1 MDFPGGSVVNNQP
14 ANAEIAREGDS
25 NSGLR
30 RSPGEGNDNPLQ
42 FSCLGNPM
50 DKGDSWAIGFGVA
63 NSSTPQQLS
72 TT

>member
-1 MDFPGGSVVNNQP
+1 MDFPGDSVVNNQP
-14 ANAEIAREGDS
+14 ANAGIAREGDS

-42 FSCLGNPM
+42 DSCLGKPT
-50 DKGDSWAIGFGVA
+50 DKGDWWATGFGAA
-63 NSSTPQQLS
+63 NSRTPQQLS